1 MADNTISQTCL
12 KLRTTR
18 CGEVDVH
25 VLGDIQQVSNR
36 VVFLTVHDFGSNA
49 HSFDRFV
56 LHESMQEVRSRSVW
70 LNVEVPGQGIN
81 SPDLPSDYK
90 FPSLQEIGEDVVEIL
105 NLVHVQ
111 YVVGFGEGAGAN
123 ILTRFA
129 MTYPN
134 RVLGLILIH
143 PTATSAGI
151 QEWFK
156 EKWLNFTLKSSS
168 SSNPSA
174 EDYLVMY
181 KFGNDTEGREEGR
194 EQAIKQYLAEL
205 RSRINHKNLQLYM
218 DAFSNRNDITT
229 VLKDKLTCDVLIIC
243 GNKSSFQHTV
253 VTMYSHL
260 NPQKASLLNI
270 DNVGDALNEA
280 PAQVTRGLVL
290 FCKGLGLLTSVTTPG
305 ERARSS
311 TSLSGDGGAPRRRVS
326 MQEAD
331 LPRRISVTA
340 QRPPETSH
348 L

>member
-1 MADNTISQTCL
+1 MADMNITQTTM
-12 KLRTTR
+12 KIRTTR
-18 CGEVDVH
+18 CGEIDVY
-25 VLGDIQQVSNR
+25 VRGDIQQVSNR

-49 HSFDRFV
+49 QSFDRFV
-56 LHESMQEVRSRSVW
+56 SHESMQEVHSRSVW
-70 LNVEVPGQGIN
+70 LHVEIPGQGVN
-81 SPDLPSDYK
+81 APDLPSDFK
-90 FPSLQEIGEDVVEIL
+90 FPSLQEIGEDLVEIL
-105 NLVHVQ
+105 NYVHVQ
-111 YVVGFGEGAGAN
+111 YVIGFGEGAGAN

-129 MTYPN
+129 MMYPT

-156 EKWLNFTLKSSS
+156 EKWLNFKLKSS

-181 KFGNDTEGREEGR
+181 KFGHESEGREAGR
-194 EQAIKQYLAEL
+194 EEAIRQYLAEL
-205 RSRINHKNLQLYM
+205 RSRINHKNLQHYM
-218 DAFSNRNDITT
+218 DAFLNRSDLTNL
-229 VLKDKLTCDVLIIC
+229 LKEKLTCDALIIC

-260 NPQKASLLNI
+260 NPQKASLLNF

-280 PAQVTRGLVL
+280 PAQVTRGLLL
-290 FCKGLGLLTSVTTPG
+290 FCKGIGLLTSVSTPA

-311 TSLSGDGGAPRRRVS
+311 VSQSSDGAPRRRMS

-331 LPRRISVTA
+331 QPRKVSVSMQRAPEISK
-340 QRPPETSH
+340 